1 MAYRKRSFKERLYE
15 IIPGTMFWGTLFF
28 ALFFSTNHPAWVATF
43 IILFDLF
50 WLFRAVNT
58 ALHLVSS
65 YRRYIFFVRFNWLE
79 FVEHLSDYNRI
90 IEFLKQKKLEFAKA
104 EKQHK
109 MPKADALTALPKKN
123 QLSFAQKLGS
133 PSPAYA
139 QRYFDHEIARVQ
151 NLIDKGFKAKNY
163 RDFYHL
169 VIYPFVSEGP
179 EILETSLKALT
190 QANYPKDRMMV
201 ILASEERAGE
211 TAAKTAALM
220 KDEFGEEF
228 YKFFITTHPDGLP
241 NEIKGKSANASW
253 AVQAVMPE
261 LEKLGIDIDQVIVSN
276 FDSDTM
282 THPEYFSRV
291 MYEFLTEEKP
301 YRRSYQP
308 IAVYNNNIWDSPA
321 IIRVVSVSNSF
332 WQFTESSR
340 PNRLRTFSSHSMT
353 LRALVDIGFWKK
365 DLVNE
370 DGYVFWQC
378 YFHYQGDYA
387 VVPLFVSIS
396 LDTCLADT
404 YKQTLIN
411 QYKQKRRWAY
421 NVEYYPTLVPTLL
434 KLKTSLWD
442 RFYKLFQYVEGNYNW
457 ATASIVISALGWLP
471 LVLGG
476 HNFGDTVIALNLP
489 FMTKSLMTMATAFL
503 ILSVYINM
511 ILLPPRPERYTKWRS
526 VAMYAQWIIVP
537 FISVI
542 FGSLPAVEAHTRLM
556 IGAYMEFWVTPKVR
570 KEAIADVHTA
580 NMLT

>member
-1 MAYRKRSFKERLYE
+1 M
-15 IIPGTMFWGTLFF
+15 
-28 ALFFSTNHPAWVATF
+28 
-43 IILFDLF
+43 
-50 WLFRAVNT
+50 
-58 ALHLVSS
+58 
-65 YRRYIFFVRFNWLE
+65 
-79 FVEHLSDYNRI
+79 
-90 IEFLKQKKLEFAKA
+90 
-104 EKQHK
+104 
-109 MPKADALTALPKKN
+109 
-123 QLSFAQKLGS
+123 
-133 PSPAYA
+133 
-139 QRYFDHEIARVQ
+139 
-151 NLIDKGFKAKNY
+151 
-163 RDFYHL
+163 
-169 VIYPFVSEGP
+169 
-179 EILETSLKALT
+179 
-190 QANYPKDRMMV
+190 
-201 ILASEERAGE
+201 
-211 TAAKTAALM
+211 
-220 KDEFGEEF
+220 
-228 YKFFITTHPDGLP
+228 
-241 NEIKGKSANASW
+241 
-253 AVQAVMPE
+253 
-261 LEKLGIDIDQVIVSN
+261 
-276 FDSDTM
+276 
-282 THPEYFSRV
+282 
-291 MYEFLTEEKP
+291 
-301 YRRSYQP
+301 
-308 IAVYNNNIWDSPA
+308 
-321 IIRVVSVSNSF
+321 
-332 WQFTESSR
+332 
-340 PNRLRTFSSHSMT
+340 
-353 LRALVDIGFWKK
+353 
-365 DLVNE
+365 
-370 DGYVFWQC
+370 
-378 YFHYQGDYA
+378 
-387 VVPLFVSIS
+387 PLFVSIS